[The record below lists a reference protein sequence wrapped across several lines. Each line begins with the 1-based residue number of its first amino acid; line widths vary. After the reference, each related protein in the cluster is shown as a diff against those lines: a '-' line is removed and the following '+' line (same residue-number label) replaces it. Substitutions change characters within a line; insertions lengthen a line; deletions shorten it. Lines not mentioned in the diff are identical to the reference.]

1 MLAFYISLVDD
12 QEQQRVLETI
22 YNNYKKQMLCIAMS
36 VLKNKE
42 DAEDAVHNVFLTI
55 AQRQMDTV
63 CQITNAVDLRNYLL
77 KATKNVCLNMLR
89 SRKKITDLPETKLR
103 ALGKTRAVPSDEDF
117 WQLICSRAEAEQVIK
132 AIQTLPDIYRWALY
146 YHFVLELTVPQMAKA
161 SDLKTKTVET
171 RLYRGKKLLLEAL
184 DTTGGDDQ

>member
-12 QEQQRVLETI
+12 QEQQRVLETV

-89 SRKKITDLPETKLR
+89 SRKKITDLPETELR

-132 AIQTLPDIYRWALY
+132 AIQKLPDIYRWALY
-146 YHFVLELTVPQMAKA
+146 YHFVLELTVSQMARA
-161 SDLKTKTVET
+161 FDLKTKTVET

>member
-12 QEQQRVLETI
+12 QEQQRVLETV

-36 VLKNKE
+36 VLKSKE

-89 SRKKITDLPETKLR
+89 SRKKITDLPETELC

-117 WQLICSRAEAEQVIK
+117 WQLICSRAEAEQVTK
-132 AIQTLPDIYRWALY
+132 AIQKLPDIYRWALY
-146 YHFVLELTVPQMAKA
+146 YHFVLELTVPQMARA
-161 SDLKTKTVET
+161 SDLKTKAVET